1 MININIG
8 KDLAGNIKRF
18 VVQGHAGYAQAG
30 SDIVCAAISAIAL
43 TALGAIED
51 IICLKGFYKRKDK
64 DGFVSCKLDMDLSP
78 ELRHDA
84 NVIMA
89 TAEIGFKQIAYA
101 YPDYVKVKD
110 EEV

>member
-18 VVQGHAGYAQAG
+18 VVQGHSGYADEG
-30 SDIVCAAISAIAL
+30 SDIVCSAISAIAF
-43 TALGAIED
+43 TSVGAIEEF
-51 IICLKGFYKRKDK
+51 IGLKGFFKQR
-64 DGFVSCKLDMDLSP
+64 DGFMSCKLDMDITS

>member
-1 MININIG
+1 MINIDIG

-18 VVQGHAGYAQAG
+18 VVQGHSGYAEEG
-30 SDIVCAAISAIAL
+30 SDIVCSAISAIAF
-43 TALGAIED
+43 TAVGAIEEL
-51 IICLKGFYKRKDK
+51 IGLKGFFKQR
-64 DGFVSCKLDMDLSP
+64 DGFMACKLNMDLSP

>member
-18 VVQGHAGYAQAG
+18 VVRGHAGYAAEG
-30 SDIVCAAISAIAL
+30 RDIVCSAISAIAF
-43 TALGAIED
+43 TAVGAIEEL
-51 IICLKGFYKRKDK
+51 IGLKGFFKQK
-64 DGFVSCKLDMDLSP
+64 DGFISCKLDMDISS

-89 TAEIGFKQIAYA
+89 TAEIGFKQIEYA
-101 YPDYVKVKD
+101 YPDYVKVMN

>member
-18 VVQGHAGYAQAG
+18 VVQGHSGYAVEG
-30 SDIVCAAISAIAL
+30 RDIVCSAISAIAF
-43 TALGAIED
+43 TTVGAIEEL
-51 IICLKGFYKRKDK
+51 IGLKGFFKQR
-64 DGFVSCKLDMDLSP
+64 DGFMSCKIDMDISF

-89 TAEIGFKQIAYA
+89 TAEIGFKQIEYA
-101 YPDYVKVKD
+101 YPDYVKVMN

>member
-18 VVQGHAGYAQAG
+18 VVQGHSGYAEEG
-30 SDIVCAAISAIAL
+30 SDIVCSAISAIAF
-43 TALGAIED
+43 TAVGAIEEL
-51 IICLKGFYKRKDK
+51 IGLKDFFKQR
-64 DGFVSCKLDMDLSP
+64 DGFMSCKLDMDISL
-78 ELRHDA
+78 EFKHDA

-101 YPDYVKVKD
+101 YPDYVKVMD